1 MAKTMKHVDAVTIGV
16 GWTGG
21 IIARELTKAG
31 LNVVGLERGDFRN
44 TNPDFLT
51 PGVHDELAYAIR
63 NKLFQNPARDALSF
77 RNNVRETALPIRQ
90 FGSFLPG
97 DGLGGAGVHW
107 NGLTWRFLENEFKL
121 RSNSIAKYGA
131 AVLGD
136 DCTSADWGV
145 SYQDLEA
152 DYERFEYLCGI
163 SGKAGNLNGKKIAG
177 GNVFEGPRKKDYP
190 NPALN
195 HSYSQELFRKAT
207 GELGL
212 HPFVAPSANNSRAY
226 KNFEGVQMGACAYC
240 GFCERF
246 SCEMSAKG
254 SLQTTL
260 LPILLKEPK
269 YDLRC
274 NSQVIK
280 INLDSTGKKATGVT
294 YLDATGQ
301 ECIQPADMVFLT
313 AFSLNNVHM
322 LLLSG
327 IGKPYDPATGEGVI
341 GKNYTYQTGTA
352 ATVFFEG
359 KNFNPFMGAGSLSMG
374 IDDYNGDNF
383 DHSGLDFIGGG
394 VITQGTASGRPIQ
407 YHPVPAGTPRWGA
420 AWKAAAAKYYNSAFG
435 WGAQGSVQAYR
446 GNYLDLDPTY
456 KNAFGQPL
464 MRMTFDWGKHERKYS
479 DWLVK
484 KYEPMAKALNPQ
496 SYTITA
502 LSQHYNVVPYQSTHN
517 TGGAIM
523 GTDPTKSAVNTYNQ
537 VWDVPNVFS
546 LGASSFPQNA
556 GYNPT
561 GTVGALAYRTAR
573 AVVQRYVKNPGLLA

>member
-1 MAKTMKHVDAVTIGV
+1 MPKTMKPVDAVMIGV

-21 IIARELTKAG
+21 ILARELTKAG

-51 PGVHDELAYAIR
+51 PGVHDELAYAVR

-90 FGSFLPG
+90 FSSFLPG

-107 NGLTWRFLENEFKL
+107 NGLTWRFLESEFKL

-131 AVLGD
+131 AVLGE
-136 DCTSADWGV
+136 DCTSQDWGIT
-145 SYQDLEA
+145 YADLEPHY
-152 DYERFEYLCGI
+152 DRFEYLCGI
-163 SGKAGNLNGKKIAG
+163 SGKAGHLNGKKIAG
-177 GNVFEGPRKKDYP
+177 GNVFEGSRKREYP
-190 NPALN
+190 NPPLK
-195 HSYSQELFRKAT
+195 HSYSQEMFRKAMSDA
-207 GELGL
+207 GL
-212 HPFVAPSANNSRAY
+212 HPFIAPSANTSQAY
-226 KNFEGVQMGACAYC
+226 KNTEGVQMGACAYC

-269 YDLRC
+269 FELRT
-274 NSQVIK
+274 NSHVLK
-280 INLDSTGKKATGVT
+280 INVDSTGKKATGVT
-294 YLDATGQ
+294 YLDPSGN
-301 ECIQPADMVFLT
+301 EVVQPADMVFLT
-313 AFSLNNVHM
+313 AFSLNNVHL

-327 IGKPYDPATGEGVI
+327 IGKPYDPATGTGII
-341 GKNYTYQTGTA
+341 GKNYTYQAGTQ
-352 ATVFFEG
+352 ATLFYEG
-359 KNFNPFMGAGSLSMG
+359 KHFNQYMGAGSLSMG

-394 VITQGTASGRPIQ
+394 VIIQSTGSARPIL
-407 YHPVPAGTPRWGA
+407 YHPVPKGTPRWGA
-420 AWKAAAAKYYNSAFG
+420 AWKAAVAKYYNSSLGFNAI
-435 WGAQGSVQAYR
+435 ASSQAYR

-456 KNAFGQPL
+456 KNEQGQPL

-479 DWLVK
+479 DWLLGRFDT
-484 KYEPMAKALNPQ
+484 MAKSLNPQ
-496 SYTITA
+496 SYTLNA
-502 LSQHYNVVPYQSTHN
+502 LSEHNSVVGYQSTHN
-517 TGGAIM
+517 NGGAIM
-523 GTDPTKSAVNTYNQ
+523 GTDPAHSAVNTYMQ

-546 LGASSFPQNA
+546 MGASAFPQNA

-561 GTVGALAYRTAR
+561 GTVGALAYRTAE
-573 AVVQRYVKNPGLLA
+573 AVTKRYIKNPGLLT